1 MCLIKLNHTLEK
13 INDYLGCHDC
23 LKGGFYM
30 LLYQVT
36 LYMKHMQ
43 MKKKHIGWMNSVT
56 YEEFNTLF
64 KDKLD
69 KPNQ

>member
-1 MCLIKLNHTLEK
+1 
-13 INDYLGCHDC
+13 
-23 LKGGFYM
+23 M

-36 LYMKHMQ
+36 LYIKHMQ
-43 MKKKHIGWMNSVT
+43 MKNSKHIGWMNSVT